1 MPSKNKRRWLLAGVL
16 AGLLLMPVACSQA
29 TALTPMPTLT
39 PPTLTPKP
47 NPERALLDVLV
58 TNCTAEGFASDKIGL
73 PVGSQAVNFTLKDV
87 KDNEM
92 SLSRLLDEKPVL
104 LIFGSFT

>member
-1 MPSKNKRRWLLAGVL
+1 MPIKNKRRWLLSGIL
-16 AGLLLMPVACSQA
+16 AGLLMIPVACIEA
-29 TALTPMPTLT
+29 TAPTPMPTLT
-39 PPTLTPKP
+39 PSTLTPTP
-47 NPERALLDVLV
+47 SPERELLDVLV

-73 PVGSQAVNFTLKDV
+73 PVGSKAVNFTLKDV